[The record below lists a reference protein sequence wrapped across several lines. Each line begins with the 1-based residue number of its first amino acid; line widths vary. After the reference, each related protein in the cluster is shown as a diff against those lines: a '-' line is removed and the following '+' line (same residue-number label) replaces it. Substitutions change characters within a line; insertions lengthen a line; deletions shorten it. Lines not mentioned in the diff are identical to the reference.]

1 MSALPTIAQLDSRP
15 LTRPQF
21 NTGEWAMASL
31 ANFITAN
38 YEPLMS
44 WYDALANEI
53 EGTSEV
59 MPKAH
64 EFLAIQFDLERAR
77 KGLPLMHEER
87 AADRKYAP
95 ENERRHINSDE
106 RYGREVGVKSTGE
119 I

>member
-21 NTGEWAMASL
+21 DTGEWAMASL

-38 YEPLMS
+38 YQQLMG
-44 WYDALANEI
+44 WYDELAKEI

-59 MPKAH
+59 MPKAY

-77 KGLPLMHEER
+77 KGLPLIHEER
-87 AADRKYAP
+87 AGDAKYARDREP
-95 ENERRHINSDE
+95 RYVNSDE

-119 I
+119 L